1 MGDAY
6 HREMAH
12 TDTDHT
18 PARSRRGTG
27 SYDERR
33 IKLAESALQTLGEL
47 GYARTSLREIAA
59 NSEFS
64 HGVIHYYFRD
74 KTELIV
80 FCVKHYKTQCMHR
93 YDSVVQEATTADDML
108 SGFADKL
115 VQTLTEE
122 SSMHRLWYDL
132 RSQSMFQDELREDV
146 YDIDR
151 GLEDMIWRIVTRYAD
166 LSGGRPLVDS
176 RAAYSMFD
184 GVFETALRDH
194 LAHRA
199 GAVEWLRTQVA
210 TLMPGLCARPA

>member
-1 MGDAY
+1 
-6 HREMAH
+6 
-12 TDTDHT
+12 
-18 PARSRRGTG
+18 
-27 SYDERR
+27 
-33 IKLAESALQTLGEL
+33 
-47 GYARTSLREIAA
+47 
-59 NSEFS
+59 
-64 HGVIHYYFRD
+64 
-74 KTELIV
+74 
-80 FCVKHYKTQCMHR
+80 
-93 YDSVVQEATTADDML
+93 
-108 SGFADKL
+108 
-115 VQTLTEE
+115 
-122 SSMHRLWYDL
+122 
-132 RSQSMFQDELREDV
+132 MFQDELREDV

>member
-1 MGDAY
+1 
-6 HREMAH
+6 MAH
-12 TDTDHT
+12 TDTDRT

-80 FCVKHYKTQCMHR
+80 FCVKHYKSQCMHR
-93 YDSVVQEATTADDML
+93 YDSVVEESSTADGL
-108 SGFADKL
+108 LTGFADKL

-151 GLEDMIWRIVTRYAD
+151 GLEDMIWRVVTRYAE
-166 LSGGRPLVDS
+166 LSDGRPLVDS

-184 GVFETALRDH
+184 GIFESALRDV
-194 LAHRA
+194 LSHRA
-199 GAVEWLRTQVA
+199 GAIEWLRTQAA
-210 TLMPGLCARPA
+210 TVLPGLCATPV